1 MAKRTNDFL
10 SLKDALQEMLQ
21 ENKLQKGI
29 DQITVQEAWKKVMGK
44 GVASYTD
51 RVELKKNVLI
61 IKLSSSTLRE
71 ELSYGQEKIIVMMN
85 ENLQKTIINKVK
97 LL

>member
-10 SLKDALQEMLQ
+10 SLKDGLDQMLQ

-29 DQITVQEAWKKVMGK
+29 DQLTVKEAWNTVMGS
-44 GVASYTD
+44 GVTSYTD
-51 RVELKKNVLI
+51 SVELKKNVLI
-61 IKLSSSTLRE
+61 IKLSSSALRE
-71 ELSYGQEKIIVMMN
+71 ELSYGQDKIIHMMN
-85 ENLQKTIINKVK
+85 ENLQKTIINKLK